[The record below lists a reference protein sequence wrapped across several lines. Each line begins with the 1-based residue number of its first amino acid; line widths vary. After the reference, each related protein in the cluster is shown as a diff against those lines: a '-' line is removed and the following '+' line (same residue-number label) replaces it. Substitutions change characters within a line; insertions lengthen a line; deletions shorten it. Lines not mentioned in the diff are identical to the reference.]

1 MAYMDIFEMYLIL
14 LLCMENLL
22 GNKGIFFYS
31 SFIIE
36 VVFKFVLIFSVNQ
49 WFSPVIF
56 GSIM

>member
-36 VVFKFVLIFSVNQ
+36 VVQKFVLICSVNH
-49 WFSPVIF
+49 WFSPVMF
-56 GSIM
+56 GLIV

>member
-1 MAYMDIFEMYLIL
+1 VAYMDIFEMYLIL

-36 VVFKFVLIFSVNQ
+36 VVQKFVLICSVNQ
-49 WFSPVIF
+49 
-56 GSIM
+56 